1 MMNNYKII
9 RIILTLLFLFIANQG
24 FSQGQSSEVTVFY
37 DGFVDNNNDWPIK
50 SSSDVSFNIY
60 GGFYYFEH
68 LRTTKGWSVHKTII
82 VEEDRNFKIEAGIK
96 KISGIQNNGFGLVYG
111 RQDNDNK
118 NTFLISGN
126 GYFKIKS
133 TIKGKSTDIKGWTKV
148 SAINEGNGQ
157 YNTLKIP

>member
-1 MMNNYKII
+1 MNSY
-9 RIILTLLFLFIANQG
+9 RILCNILVLLLFLGNQG

-96 KISGIQNNGFGLVYG
+96 KISGIGPTSEKKLAKEGIKDVDDFLKANNAKL
-111 RQDNDNK
+111 K
-118 NTFLISGN
+118 KLLGN
-126 GYFKIKS
+126 V
-133 TIKGKSTDIKGWTKV
+133 DIKKMKR
-148 SAINEGNGQ
+148 A
-157 YNTLKIP
+157 KIYR